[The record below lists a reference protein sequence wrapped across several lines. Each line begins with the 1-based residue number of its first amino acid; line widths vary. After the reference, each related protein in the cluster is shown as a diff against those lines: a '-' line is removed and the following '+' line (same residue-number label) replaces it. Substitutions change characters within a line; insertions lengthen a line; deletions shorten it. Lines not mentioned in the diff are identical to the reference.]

1 MRRHGDA
8 KIMPPGLAAL
18 SVARRAGGTD
28 FALLEFLLFFARDV
42 RRGLRQGMPRHLT
55 SSRLAFTRL
64 ASRRAIFGKS
74 AQSHNGSLLYDV
86 DGLALS

>member
-18 SVARRAGGTD
+18 SVARRAAGTD
-28 FALLEFLLFFARDV
+28 FAPLEFLLFFARDV
-42 RRGLRQGMPRHLT
+42 RRRGLGLRRGMPRHLT

-64 ASRRAIFGKS
+64 ASRRAIFGRS
-74 AQSHNGSLLYDV
+74 A
-86 DGLALS
+86 